1 MHFRRVFVQRR
12 TKIDR
17 FWLEEKVKSN
27 WFSLFSM
34 QAPIHQSKSD
44 VFSNVTASP
53 ARPIVQFQQEN
64 QEPSTPTSIKRKQ
77 VLINEKNT
85 SILQRWDQK
94 LRLSNDRM
102 EVSILSSFV
111 FVQKKN
117 KKPNKSFPFRGFY
130 AQRNGECQTFEKRRR
145 KNHRGNEHFRWSIQR
160 ESSID
165 SRRKSTSHQF
175 DDRSSWNESK
185 SKEIFLFF
193 SFFVHSAN
201 SSNFGAVDALQRR
214 STDDERRFLRRNER
228 KNDERNQNEF
238 SFHSFRTLFFF
249 PLWRRNVTSST
260 TSPLKNTLRPSNFF
274 VRAIWSWR
282 NITIC
287 SETNWK
293 RIRSTWK
300 TNFFRH
306 KKISR
311 SF

>member
-1 MHFRRVFVQRR
+1 
-12 TKIDR
+12 
-17 FWLEEKVKSN
+17 
-27 WFSLFSM
+27 M

-111 FVQKKN
+111 FVQKKT
-117 KKPNKSFPFRGFY
+117 KSRTNLFRFE
-130 AQRNGECQTFEKRRR
+130 AFTLNEMANVKRLRNVEEKITEATNIFADQFKEKVQSILEENQLLISSTIARRETNRNRRR
-145 KNHRGNEHFRWSIQR
+145 F
-160 ESSID
+160 
-165 SRRKSTSHQF
+165 F
-175 DDRSSWNESK
+175 
-185 SKEIFLFF
+185 FFF

-274 VRAIWSWR
+274 VRAI
-282 NITIC
+282 
-287 SETNWK
+287 
-293 RIRSTWK
+293 
-300 TNFFRH
+300 
-306 KKISR
+306 
-311 SF
+311 